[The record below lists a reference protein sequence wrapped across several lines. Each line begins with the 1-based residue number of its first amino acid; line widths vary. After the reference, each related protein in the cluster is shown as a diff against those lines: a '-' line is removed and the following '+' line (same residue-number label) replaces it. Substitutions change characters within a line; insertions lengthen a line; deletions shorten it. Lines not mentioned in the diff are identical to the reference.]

1 MEVGHLLLRWWGRG
15 PNAGWSCHAQGLPG
29 TVSLPW
35 HPEVPYQS
43 LQREVHSLPLFVQA
57 FSMRYTLYLFFEPAS
72 NAFFGRHSTNLGSKS
87 LFPCPSLLQLYVP

>member
-1 MEVGHLLLRWWGRG
+1 MEVGHRLLRWRGRG
-15 PNAGWSCHAQGLPG
+15 PNVGQSCQAQVLSG
-29 TVSLPW
+29 TASLPW
-35 HPEVPYQS
+35 HLEVPTSS
-43 LQREVHSLPLFVQA
+43 LQREVHSLPLFLQA